1 MNIKQLQILD
11 AVVRLGSYRKAAA
24 QLRCSQSTITFQLK
38 KLEDSLGCFLFEK
51 TGRHMVLTPA
61 GQAALKEAQKI
72 LASHS
77 VLMNL
82 KGSKA
87 SLTGRLKVGVNETL
101 LEFMLIDVIKEF
113 RLLAPEVF
121 FEVEILD
128 AYRLKTKVKDS
139 EVDIGITFNT
149 GDYPAPL
156 IALPLT
162 ASPLGLFASPTLSIG
177 ESCFFLPGLAP
188 ELPLITGSVKSGPYK
203 FFKRFLDGRGI
214 RLGKTMQ
221 VGNVHIVKALLEGG
235 LGVSYLPK
243 ICVEKELARGS
254 LVEVLTGLGEID
266 LGVLLLKNA
275 NKEESAA
282 ASLLSKMIRTK
293 LLDPNLRTKDFFERT
308 CLMKRKF
315 E

>member
-1 MNIKQLQILD
+1 
-11 AVVRLGSYRKAAA
+11 
-24 QLRCSQSTITFQLK
+24 
-38 KLEDSLGCFLFEK
+38 
-51 TGRHMVLTPA
+51 MVLTPA

-162 ASPLGLFASPTLSIG
+162 ASPLGLFASPTLSIS

-203 FFKRFLDGRGI
+203 FLSGFGWTRYSFR
-214 RLGKTMQ
+214 
-221 VGNVHIVKALLEGG
+221 
-235 LGVSYLPK
+235 
-243 ICVEKELARGS
+243 
-254 LVEVLTGLGEID
+254 
-266 LGVLLLKNA
+266 KNY
-275 NKEESAA
+275 
-282 ASLLSKMIRTK
+282 ASG
-293 LLDPNLRTKDFFERT
+293 
-308 CLMKRKF
+308 
-315 E
+315 

>member
-1 MNIKQLQILD
+1 
-11 AVVRLGSYRKAAA
+11 
-24 QLRCSQSTITFQLK
+24 
-38 KLEDSLGCFLFEK
+38 
-51 TGRHMVLTPA
+51 MVLTPA

-87 SLTGRLKVGVNETL
+87 FLTGRLKVGVNETL

-162 ASPLGLFASPTLSIG
+162 ASPLLSFIVVFG
-177 ESCFFLPGLAP
+177 PNPS
-188 ELPLITGSVKSGPYK
+188 LIWV
-203 FFKRFLDGRGI
+203 
-214 RLGKTMQ
+214 
-221 VGNVHIVKALLEGG
+221 
-235 LGVSYLPK
+235 
-243 ICVEKELARGS
+243 
-254 LVEVLTGLGEID
+254 
-266 LGVLLLKNA
+266 
-275 NKEESAA
+275 
-282 ASLLSKMIRTK
+282 
-293 LLDPNLRTKDFFERT
+293 
-308 CLMKRKF
+308 
-315 E
+315 

>member
-1 MNIKQLQILD
+1 
-11 AVVRLGSYRKAAA
+11 
-24 QLRCSQSTITFQLK
+24 
-38 KLEDSLGCFLFEK
+38 
-51 TGRHMVLTPA
+51 MVLTPA

-162 ASPLGLFASPTLSIG
+162 ASPLGLFASPTLSIS

-203 FFKRFLDGRGI
+203 IFKRFLDGRGI

-254 LVEVLTGLGEID
+254 LVEVLTGLGEIN
-266 LGVLLLKNA
+266 LLRRTSSQKCQQRGIGGCQPTVENDSDETFGSEFKNEGFFRTNLSDEA
-275 NKEESAA
+275 EVRIKENA
-282 ASLLSKMIRTK
+282 
-293 LLDPNLRTKDFFERT
+293 
-308 CLMKRKF
+308 RKSSDYRAEF
-315 E
+315 WWGHRDSNSGPTD

>member
-11 AVVRLGSYRKAAA
+11 AVVRLGSYRKAGAK
-24 QLRCSQSTITFQLK
+24 LRCSQSTITFQLK
-38 KLEDSLGCFLFEK
+38 NLENSLGCFLFEK
-51 TGRHMVLTPA
+51 TGRHMVLTSA
-61 GQAALKEAQKI
+61 GKTALKEAQKI

-162 ASPLGLFASPTLSIG
+162 ASPLGLFASPTLSIS
-177 ESCFFLPGLAP
+177 ESCFFLPGSAP
-188 ELPLITGSVKSGPYK
+188 ELSLITGSVKSGPYK
-203 FFKRFLDGRGI
+203 FFKRFLDRRGI

-243 ICVEKELARGS
+243 ICVEKELARRS
-254 LVEVLTGLGEID
+254 LVEVPTGLGGID

-293 LLDPNLRTKDFFERT
+293 LLDPDLKTGDFFERT
-308 CLMKRKF
+308 CLMKRKS

>member
-1 MNIKQLQILD
+1 MFSFREN
-11 AVVRLGSYRKAAA
+11 RPSHG
-24 QLRCSQSTITFQLK
+24 
-38 KLEDSLGCFLFEK
+38 
-51 TGRHMVLTPA
+51 LTPA

-162 ASPLGLFASPTLSIG
+162 ASPLGLFASPTLSIS

>member
-1 MNIKQLQILD
+1 
-11 AVVRLGSYRKAAA
+11 
-24 QLRCSQSTITFQLK
+24 
-38 KLEDSLGCFLFEK
+38 
-51 TGRHMVLTPA
+51 MVLTPA

-121 FEVEILD
+121 FEV
-128 AYRLKTKVKDS
+128 
-139 EVDIGITFNT
+139 
-149 GDYPAPL
+149 DYSAPL

-162 ASPLGLFASPTLSIG
+162 ASPLGLFASPTLSIS

-254 LVEVLTGLGEID
+254 LVEVLTGLGEIN